1 MNSSKSEPRFD
12 VVIVRFGGEIGI
24 KAAWTRRLYERR
36 LISNIKAF
44 LKQQGIEHEALNRK
58 FGRLFIRTSDAKET
72 CQALNNVF
80 GVSSVSPAVKTTS
93 QLNDIVEKGIL
104 VAGSVLR
111 EKQTFAVRCRRVGS
125 HAYTS
130 QDVCRHVGQAV
141 LDAYA
146 NRELRVDLG
155 HPDLT
160 LEVEVRE
167 DGAYVFTETMKGPG
181 GLPLGVQPKIVGLLN
196 SDVNSLV
203 ACWMVMKRGCPI
215 IPLHFIEH
223 LQDSQSQR
231 KALESAKTLFKWA
244 PGFPTKAYIVSHE
257 AYIAKINK
265 SSSSTRKLKSVLLR
279 RLTYRVAK
287 RLAETWRAEGIVTG
301 DSFPKPA
308 GEKLHLY
315 RLYDEAASCLP
326 IHRPL
331 IGLDAPEIKELAQRI
346 GINRKFSDEGK
357 RQKAPRV
364 SGGKISLKAVKAAEV
379 KLNVDGM
386 VESSL
391 ESLRTI
397 TLR

>member
-1 MNSSKSEPRFD
+1 LNSSKSELRFD
-12 VVIVRFGGEIGI
+12 TVIVRFGGEIGI

-36 LISNIKAF
+36 LIGNIKAV

-58 FGRLFIRTSDAKET
+58 FGRLYIRTSDAKET
-72 CQALNNVF
+72 CQALSNVF
-80 GVSSVSPAVKTTS
+80 GVSSVSSATKTTS
-93 QLNDIVEKGIL
+93 QLKGIVENSIL
-104 VAGSVLR
+104 VAGSALK

-130 QDVCRHVGQAV
+130 QDVCRRVGQAV
-141 LDAYA
+141 LEAYA
-146 NRELRVDLG
+146 NHELHVDLG

-167 DGAYVFTETMKGPG
+167 DEAYVFLETMKGPG
-181 GLPLGVQPKIVGLLN
+181 GLPLGTQPKIVGLLN
-196 SDVNSLV
+196 GDVDSLV

-223 LQDSQSQR
+223 PQDSQNQR
-231 KALESAKTLFKWA
+231 RALEAAKTLFKWA

-257 AYIAKINK
+257 TYIAKINK
-265 SSSSTRKLKSVLLR
+265 NSTRKLKSVLLR
-279 RLTYRVAK
+279 RLTYRVAE

-308 GEKLHLY
+308 EEKLHLF

-326 IHRPL
+326 IHRPI
-331 IGLDAPEIKELAQRI
+331 IGLDATEIEELVERI
-346 GINRKFSDEGK
+346 GISRKLSAGDK
-357 RQKAPRV
+357 RQKVPLV
-364 SGGKISLKAVKAAEV
+364 SGGKISLKAVKDAEA

-386 VESSL
+386 VESTL
-391 ESLRTI
+391 KSLRTVS
-397 TLR
+397 LR

>member
-1 MNSSKSEPRFD
+1 MGSRPSRAKFD
-12 VVIVRFGGEIGI
+12 TVIVRFGGEIGI
-24 KAAWTRRLYERR
+24 KALWTRKLYERR
-36 LISNIKAF
+36 LTSNIKAA
-44 LKQQGIEHEALNRK
+44 LKHQGIVYEALNRK
-58 FGRLFIRTSDAKET
+58 FGRLYIRTSDAKET
-72 CQALNNVF
+72 CQALSNVF
-80 GVSSVSPAVKTTS
+80 GVSSVSSATKTTS
-93 QLNDIVEKGIL
+93 QLKDIVENSIL
-104 VAGSVLR
+104 VAGPALK

-146 NRELRVDLG
+146 NHELHVDLG

-167 DGAYVFTETMKGPG
+167 DEAYVFLETMKGPG
-181 GLPLGVQPKIVGLLN
+181 GLPLGTQPKIVGLLN
-196 SDVNSLV
+196 GDISSLV

-223 LQDSQSQR
+223 PQDSQNQR
-231 KALESAKTLFKWA
+231 RALEAAKTLFKWA
-244 PGFPTKAYIVSHE
+244 SGFPTKAYIVSHE

-265 SSSSTRKLKSVLLR
+265 NSTRKLKRVLLR
-279 RLTYRVAK
+279 RLTYRVAE

-308 GEKLHLY
+308 EEKLHLF
-315 RLYDEAASCLP
+315 RLCDEAVSCLP
-326 IHRPL
+326 IHRPI
-331 IGLDAPEIKELAQRI
+331 IGLDVPEIEELAERI
-346 GINRKFSDEGK
+346 GISRKLSVEGK
-357 RQKAPRV
+357 RQKAPLG
-364 SGGKISLKAVKAAEV
+364 STGQISLKAVKDAEA

-391 ESLRTI
+391 ESLRTVS
-397 TLR
+397 LR